1 MKETKQRLR
10 NALTILGVNLEE
22 PVYASLTIIGAIAV
36 YSSVIGD
43 QKMVKAANQLEN
55 ELAAIAKPNAGPKV
69 SSSM

>member
-22 PVYASLTIIGAIAV
+22 PIYASLSIIGAIAV
-36 YSSVIGD
+36 YSSVTGD

-55 ELAAIAKPNAGPKV
+55 ELAVIARPNAG
-69 SSSM
+69 SSKGPSI